1 MRLQNAG
8 RKGAVKMAK
17 CRICGKTVGSFSVA
31 INPRDDVPEIKRTV
45 RLCSRRCANVFIG
58 RIKASRTRKSNLNE
72 RRMLEAV
79 DRNPSRDEIARA
91 FLTLTSGEKRN
102 LALLGM
108 TAILQ
113 DTQSLKGFYEFL
125 SGWKK

>member
-1 MRLQNAG
+1 
-8 RKGAVKMAK
+8 MAK
-17 CRICGKTVGSFSVA
+17 CRICGKSGGSFSIA
-31 INPRDDVPEIKRTV
+31 INPRGDVPEIKRTV
-45 RLCSRRCANVFIG
+45 RLCSRRCANAFLG

-72 RRMLEAV
+72 RKTLEAL
-79 DRNPSRDEIARA
+79 DRKPSKDEIAQA

-108 TAILQ
+108 TAILE